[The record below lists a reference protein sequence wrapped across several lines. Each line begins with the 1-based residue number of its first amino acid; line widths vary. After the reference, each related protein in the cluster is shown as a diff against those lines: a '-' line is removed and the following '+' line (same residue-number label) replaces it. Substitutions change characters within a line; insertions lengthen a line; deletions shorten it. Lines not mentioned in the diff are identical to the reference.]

1 MINHILICSGNLHA
15 EESHRNMMNEWWDF
29 KSPSQTSKK
38 AQVYKLQ
45 CCYLHM
51 HLLHAL
57 NYKHG
62 TNNHRTLTKPS
73 SGAWSRR
80 RNQVAGKPKKDAARQ
95 CIAASCSRPYW
106 RLEIFFRVNFG
117 DTVHKLIYIQY
128 GHALWIILQR
138 RPTDVQRRRL
148 SNLFQM
154 GMCFQLKPNV
164 HK

>member
-1 MINHILICSGNLHA
+1 MQRKVTETWWTNGGISNHHLKLAKRHKYTNSNAVSTYASVACFEL
-15 EESHRNMMNEWWDF
+15 
-29 KSPSQTSKK
+29 QTW
-38 AQVYKLQ
+38 
-45 CCYLHM
+45 
-51 HLLHAL
+51 
-57 NYKHG
+57 

>member
-1 MINHILICSGNLHA
+1 MQRKVTETWWTNGGISNHHLKLAKRHKYTNSNAVSTYASVACFEL
-15 EESHRNMMNEWWDF
+15 
-29 KSPSQTSKK
+29 QTW
-38 AQVYKLQ
+38 
-45 CCYLHM
+45 
-51 HLLHAL
+51 
-57 NYKHG
+57 

-106 RLEIFFRVNFG
+106 RLEMFFRVNFG